1 MENSVYTLNKG
12 INQPIEFKGLKAQ
25 YIWYLGVGLLALLL
39 LFVVLYIVLGLNA
52 FVCAGLILVAGTGF
66 ILWIYH
72 LSHHYGRHGLM
83 KTLAR
88 RYVPPIIKSY
98 SRSIFL
104 LNS

>member
-39 LFVVLYIVLGLNA
+39 LFVVLYIFLGLNA
-52 FVCAGLILVAGTGF
+52 FSCAAIVLVTGTGF

-72 LSHHYGRHGLM
+72 LSHHYGQHGLM

-88 RYVPPIIKSY
+88 RYLPSTIKSY